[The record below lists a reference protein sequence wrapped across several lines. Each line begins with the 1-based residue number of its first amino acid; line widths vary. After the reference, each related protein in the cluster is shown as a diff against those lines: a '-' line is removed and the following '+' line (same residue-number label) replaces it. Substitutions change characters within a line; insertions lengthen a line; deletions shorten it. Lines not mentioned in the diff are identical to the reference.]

1 MRAGLKTVKDLMSA
15 NKQVAENTKDAL
27 LTGALTAGL
36 LGGAAGTASAHYKTK
51 KLINKLKKEALGG
64 LGAIPGSVVG
74 GLGGYGLTSLMTKN
88 KLLQALGA
96 LGGSVA
102 GGLGGMFLA
111 GKYASE
117 RKMSNMN
124 SKFAKNINSDKQ
136 KNDVYAAA
144 YKALYDQYY
153 KGLNT
158 NVPSYEDLDSQITN
172 YLKTNK
178 VPNDVLMQALI
189 NDVKGSSKGITDKSE
204 LRKNLIRTAYKGL
217 RSGVN
222 TKNNILSGVVGL
234 LGAGLGG
241 GLGYML
247 GKNNKVPM
255 TIGGGV
261 LGGSLAGYIAK
272 KSLGTPETA
281 LRDKFIRD
289 NIKEL
294 GKKMSQYDKEVRDVL
309 ASL

>member
-1 MRAGLKTVKDLMSA
+1 
-15 NKQVAENTKDAL
+15 
-27 LTGALTAGL
+27 
-36 LGGAAGTASAHYKTK
+36 
-51 KLINKLKKEALGG
+51 
-64 LGAIPGSVVG
+64 
-74 GLGGYGLTSLMTKN
+74 
-88 KLLQALGA
+88 
-96 LGGSVA
+96 
-102 GGLGGMFLA
+102 
-111 GKYASE
+111 
-117 RKMSNMN
+117 MN
-124 SKFAKNINSDKQ
+124 NKFAKNINSDKQ

-144 YKALYDQYY
+144 YKALYDRYY

-158 NVPSYEDLDSQITN
+158 NVPSYEYLDSQINN

-178 VPNDVLMQALI
+178 VPNDVLLQALI
-189 NDVKGSSKGITDKSE
+189 NDVKGSSNGITDKSE

-241 GLGYML
+241 GLGYMS

-255 TIGGGV
+255 AIGGGV

-272 KSLGTPETA
+272 KVLGTPEDA
-281 LRDKFIRD
+281 LRDKLISD
-289 NIKEL
+289 NIKAL
-294 GKKMSQYDKEVRDVL
+294 GKKMSQSDKEIREAI

>member
-1 MRAGLKTVKDLMSA
+1 MITSSA
-15 NKQVAENTKDAL
+15 NPDKYRRNNIVD
-27 LTGALTAGL
+27 
-36 LGGAAGTASAHYKTK
+36 SP
-51 KLINKLKKEALGG
+51 IRNKIVDRSSK
-64 LGAIPGSVVG
+64 
-74 GLGGYGLTSLMTKN
+74 MTKN
-88 KLLQALGA
+88 KWLRALGTF
-96 LGGSVA
+96 GNGVA
-102 GGLGGMFLA
+102 GAIIRNKLNPVN
-111 GKYASE
+111 KKHASV
-117 RKMSNMN
+117 KKIAKMN
-124 SKFAKNINSDKQ
+124 SKFARNINSDKQ

-189 NDVKGSSKGITDKSE
+189 NDVKGSSNGITDKSE

-234 LGAGLGG
+234 LGAGLGSS
-241 GLGYML
+241 LGYAL

-255 TIGGGV
+255 AIGGGV
-261 LGGSLAGYIAK
+261 LGGSLLGYLAK
-272 KSLGTPETA
+272 KSLGTPEDA
-281 LRDKFIRD
+281 LRDKLISD

-294 GKKMSQYDKEVRDVL
+294 GK
-309 ASL
+309 

>member
-1 MRAGLKTVKDLMSA
+1 
-15 NKQVAENTKDAL
+15 
-27 LTGALTAGL
+27 
-36 LGGAAGTASAHYKTK
+36 
-51 KLINKLKKEALGG
+51 
-64 LGAIPGSVVG
+64 
-74 GLGGYGLTSLMTKN
+74 
-88 KLLQALGA
+88 
-96 LGGSVA
+96 
-102 GGLGGMFLA
+102 
-111 GKYASE
+111 
-117 RKMSNMN
+117 MN

-241 GLGYML
+241 GLGYAL

-255 TIGGGV
+255 AIGGGV
-261 LGGSLAGYIAK
+261 LGGSLLGYLAK
-272 KSLGTPETA
+272 KSLGTPEDV
-281 LRDKFIRD
+281 LIDKLISD

-294 GKKMSQYDKEVRDVL
+294 GKKDV
-309 ASL
+309 SI